1 MNYIGSK
8 QKLSGFIKKSI
19 YSVVGTNIAD
29 KIFCDLFAGTGIVGR
44 IFKTEVKQI
53 ISNDIEYYSFVL
65 NRNYIGNHTA
75 IDYQYLIDELNN
87 TKGVSGRIF
96 VEYSENGQAQRKYFS
111 EYNGKKIDAVRQ
123 KIEYWKNKGELTDNQ
138 YYFLLASLLESADKV
153 ANTASVYGAFLKH
166 IKRSAQKNMI
176 VEPAMFT
183 INNNKHLVYNTDSN
197 ELIKKIEGDIL
208 YLDPPYNTR
217 QYGANYHLLNTIA
230 KYDNF
235 VPKGKTG
242 LPNYIKSDYCSK
254 NKVKQAFEVLIKKA
268 QFKYIFLS
276 YNNEGLMSSE
286 DIKSIMSKYGKYD
299 LISTDYQ
306 RFRADKE
313 QNRNHKTDSTTEY
326 LHILEKA

>member
-1 MNYIGSK
+1 
-8 QKLSGFIKKSI
+8 
-19 YSVVGTNIAD
+19 
-29 KIFCDLFAGTGIVGR
+29 
-44 IFKTEVKQI
+44 
-53 ISNDIEYYSFVL
+53 
-65 NRNYIGNHTA
+65 
-75 IDYQYLIDELNN
+75 
-87 TKGVSGRIF
+87 
-96 VEYSENGQAQRKYFS
+96 
-111 EYNGKKIDAVRQ
+111 
-123 KIEYWKNKGELTDNQ
+123 
-138 YYFLLASLLESADKV
+138 
-153 ANTASVYGAFLKH
+153 
-166 IKRSAQKNMI
+166 MI